1 MRLGNRKD
9 SMKNEKSILQQT
21 PVSSRP
27 YERCLESGPEALS
40 DVELLAVLLRTGTKD
55 TDVIALSTE
64 LLKGNYLYDGISTL
78 LHRSYEDYLS
88 VKGIGKV
95 KAIQLLCI
103 GELCKRMWRHEM
115 SSSVVS
121 MTSPSMV
128 AGYYRQELRF
138 LEREQVKVVFVDQRR
153 RLIRDV
159 TMTTGTINSSLFNI
173 REILIEAFR
182 HRAVGIILL
191 HNHPA
196 GTPDPSEDDV
206 EVTQKMEEAADVVGL
221 RLYDHIIIGESGY
234 YSFRERKMIHG

>member
-1 MRLGNRKD
+1 
-9 SMKNEKSILQQT
+9 
-21 PVSSRP
+21 
-27 YERCLESGPEALS
+27 
-40 DVELLAVLLRTGTKD
+40 
-55 TDVIALSTE
+55 
-64 LLKGNYLYDGISTL
+64 
-78 LHRSYEDYLS
+78 
-88 VKGIGKV
+88 
-95 KAIQLLCI
+95 
-103 GELCKRMWRHEM
+103 M